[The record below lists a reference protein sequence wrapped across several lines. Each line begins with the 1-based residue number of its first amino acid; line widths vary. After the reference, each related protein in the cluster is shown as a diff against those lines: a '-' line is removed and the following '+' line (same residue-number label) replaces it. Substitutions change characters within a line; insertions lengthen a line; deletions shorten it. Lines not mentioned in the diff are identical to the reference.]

1 VLRERDT
8 EGEHERN
15 VDPIGPIGTSSTSE
29 SHDNAINPI
38 NRMAPSDAEVVSTS
52 STSESDDDRTIRR
65 EPVLRERGT
74 PAACRDADPIGLI
87 GSGSIGRSSES
98 SGDDDNRNRRGIL
111 GDLERV
117 RDRPR
122 SAVVVEGSIGGG
134 RDCFV
139 DDGGS
144 S

>member
-1 VLRERDT
+1 MSDDMLDDGVIRREERDAERVHARDTPGERERD
-8 EGEHERN
+8 
-15 VDPIGPIGTSSTSE
+15 
-29 SHDNAINPI
+29 
-38 NRMAPSDAEVVSTS
+38 
-52 STSESDDDRTIRR
+52 
-65 EPVLRERGT
+65 T

-87 GSGSIGRSSES
+87 GSGSIGT
-98 SGDDDNRNRRGIL
+98 GDDDNRNRRGIL